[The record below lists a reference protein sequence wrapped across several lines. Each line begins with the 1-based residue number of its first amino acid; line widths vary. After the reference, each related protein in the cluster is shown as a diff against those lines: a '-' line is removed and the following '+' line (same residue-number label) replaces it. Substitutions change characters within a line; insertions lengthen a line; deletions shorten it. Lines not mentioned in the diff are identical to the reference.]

1 MSEEE
6 TTQVENPREERGSPI
21 PGCLI
26 LSAIV
31 IVFGGLVVL
40 YTFVGIYQN
49 RTIGEFTQ
57 DTAAVVSIEAPT
69 GTETAAVTA
78 KLLAIEAAVK
88 ANRAERFF
96 FTARDLNIMI
106 ATLDVA
112 KDFRGNTMVEKIGS
126 EGLVAPMAQPL
137 RKGIFD
143 KGKRYLN
150 ATFLPEPELRARTIA
165 FKVRDIRPA
174 VGTVPQG
181 FIDNYSVI
189 DFFRLDPENPA
200 IKANVKSLGGIY
212 IENDQLV
219 VETQIREDNAE

>member
-1 MSEEE
+1 MRNDGLADDGA
-6 TTQVENPREERGSPI
+6 QHDHVAARRLHLLHLRRE
-21 PGCLI
+21 
-26 LSAIV
+26 V
-31 IVFGGLVVL
+31 GGA
-40 YTFVGIYQN
+40 TFVGCLLGKLHVQCFQA
-49 RTIGEFTQ
+49 GL
-57 DTAAVVSIEAPT
+57 AAGVVVV
-69 GTETAAVTA
+69 GQF
-78 KLLAIEAAVK
+78 L
-88 ANRAERFF
+88 
-96 FTARDLNIMI
+96 

-150 ATFLPEPELRARTIA
+150 ATFLLEPELRARTIA

-181 FIDNYSVI
+181 VIDNYSVI